1 MLIDLILDR
10 KDGQP
15 YNAKKF
21 YDAVTSYLDTF
32 PCYIGV
38 ARALDGGTEAD
49 VIDELCDYIKSQDY
63 NLDLCDYISSV
74 KWLEDDEPEK
84 TEQRSV
90 WLRLGVTVTG
100 TAEEIEALFKEEG
113 SDEALEKLLDNKQYE
128 FDGDAYIPEYCVE
141 TYNEEYHTDHGVDDY
156 EFNIN

>member
-21 YDAVTSYLDTF
+21 YDAVTSDLDTF

-49 VIDELCDYIKSQDY
+49 VITELCDYIKSQDY
-63 NLDLCDYISSV
+63 NLDLCEYISSV

-90 WLRLGVTVTG
+90 TSL
-100 TAEEIEALFKEEG
+100 TAMLTSQNIVSKPTMRNITPTTESMTTNLILTK
-113 SDEALEKLLDNKQYE
+113 KQ
-128 FDGDAYIPEYCVE
+128 
-141 TYNEEYHTDHGVDDY
+141 N
-156 EFNIN
+156 